1 MHNNYILLTN
11 VIIMQ
16 QYETAAQ
23 SISVVYILV
32 HMYFSSYAGLIYGFS
47 EPFLSNIA
55 HVRACEIWV

>member
-1 MHNNYILLTN
+1 
-11 VIIMQ
+11 MQ